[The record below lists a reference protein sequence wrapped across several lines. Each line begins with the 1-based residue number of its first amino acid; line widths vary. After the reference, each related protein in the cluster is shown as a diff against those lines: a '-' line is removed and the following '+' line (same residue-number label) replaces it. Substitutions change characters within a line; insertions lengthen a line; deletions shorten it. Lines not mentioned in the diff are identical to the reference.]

1 MVQYGLP
8 IIFALFVWWFSTGL
22 ILFLDRLPRQSFIWS
37 MVAATIVLGFALRGI
52 ALMGEDVT
60 EQGAYC
66 AFACGVAVWGWQ
78 EMSFLMGFITG
89 PRRSACPEG
98 CSGGAHFWHAT
109 QAVIWHELMIAG
121 GAGLIFWLSR
131 GASNQLAFWTY
142 GLLWGLRLSAKLNL
156 FLGVRNLNAELLPPH
171 LAYLASFFRA
181 RPMNALFPL
190 SVSVATVLT
199 LLLFQRAVAQGAPG
213 FVAQGAPGFEASAF
227 TLLGTMM
234 ALGLVEHWFMVVPLP
249 FAELWA
255 WYLRHRRPAAVV
267 AAQPACCAAHAA
279 SFPTRLP
286 RSARVAP

>member
-1 MVQYGLP
+1 MIQFGLP

-22 ILFLDRLPRQSFIWS
+22 ILFLDRLPRASFVWS
-37 MVAATIVLGFALRGI
+37 MLAATIVLGFALRGI
-52 ALMGEDVT
+52 AVMGEDVSD
-60 EQGAYC
+60 QGAYC

-89 PRRSACPEG
+89 PRRRACPAG
-98 CSGGAHFWHAT
+98 CAGVAHFWHGT
-109 QAVIWHELMIAG
+109 QAVIWHELMIAA
-121 GAGLIFWLSR
+121 GAGVICWLSW
-131 GASNQLAFWTY
+131 GAANQLALWTY
-142 GLLWGLRLSAKLNL
+142 GVLWGLRLSAKLNL

-181 RPMNALFPL
+181 RPMNTLFPL

-199 LLLFQRAVAQGAPG
+199 LLLFQRAVGQDASS
-213 FVAQGAPGFEASAF
+213 FEASAF

-255 WYLRHRRPAAVV
+255 WYLRHREPAPSVAL

-279 SFPTRLP
+279 SFSTRLP
-286 RSARVAP
+286 RPVRAAP